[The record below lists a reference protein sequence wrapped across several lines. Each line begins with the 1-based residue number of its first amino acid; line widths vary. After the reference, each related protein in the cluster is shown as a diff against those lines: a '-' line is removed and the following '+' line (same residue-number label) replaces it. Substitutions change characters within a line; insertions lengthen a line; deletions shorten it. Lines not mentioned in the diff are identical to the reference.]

1 MRRGDLGLASG
12 QFSREGR
19 LTGGQLSVVDIGIRT
34 EEEFVFIAHV
44 AATFRHCRN

>member
-1 MRRGDLGLASG
+1 MRRGDLGLALRPFFAG
-12 QFSREGR
+12 G
-19 LTGGQLSVVDIGIRT
+19 GGQLSVVDIGIHA